1 VIERRS
7 CPSESRLELSEK
19 ASLNGFRRGGDDG
32 DGGGAGGR
40 ADGVRQR
47 RQ

>member
-19 ASLNGFRRGGDDG
+19 ASLNGFRRAATTETVVEP
-32 DGGGAGGR
+32 GA
-40 ADGVRQR
+40 VQTV
-47 RQ
+47 